1 MSISHLLLVLF
12 LVALNALR
20 FVGLNDVPPG
30 YYVDEAAS
38 FTQIWCLGEDGRDDL
53 GRLLPLFAPGEANA
67 IYTPA
72 YLYGQVLWSFLF
84 GHSVAAFRAFSGF
97 ISCLTILFLYL
108 WVQKK
113 AGRRIAFYVALSAS
127 IMPWVFQFSRIAW
140 DPPVATFFLVL
151 ALWATGLS
159 RQRWLAA
166 FPLAMAAYSYS
177 PMRMMA
183 IPFLFFLPALSWKDK
198 TRIFLVFIVICIPLL
213 IYMLDPQFMHR
224 ANYLALWGKT
234 FGNPYGHESVLGL
247 ALIFIK
253 NLGLFFTPHFLF
265 LTGDPEVRHSIQTFG
280 MLSWLDGLSYSGALF
295 FLLLALGKK
304 ESARLSTDQLQLLS
318 VACLGIILAFIPA
331 ALTREGLPNA
341 LRALAAWP
349 FFALLTGLALSI
361 IEQRLGNKRTL
372 LGAVLTS
379 VIFYSFYLWDYF
391 YEYPKRAEKS
401 FLSNQGRIAGAYP
414 KLLAQTMNC
423 EQLRKM
429 PPLRFE
435 NPIKLN
441 QALSF
446 AEGGTG
452 SPYLGR
458 AWPIQ
463 EPWGRWS
470 EGNWADLEIPMPDI
484 KPQSIQLKLRAFVSG
499 ALLEQKV
506 EVWMNGAYQTTII
519 LRQFENNVINLVI
532 PKNIQ
537 KDALLWLDF
546 YLPNAQS
553 PNALGLGA
561 DRRRLGIGIEALEF
575 H

>member
-1 MSISHLLLVLF
+1 M
-12 LVALNALR
+12 
-20 FVGLNDVPPG
+20 
-30 YYVDEAAS
+30 
-38 FTQIWCLGEDGRDDL
+38 
-53 GRLLPLFAPGEANA
+53 
-67 IYTPA
+67 
-72 YLYGQVLWSFLF
+72 
-84 GHSVAAFRAFSGF
+84 
-97 ISCLTILFLYL
+97 
-108 WVQKK
+108 
-113 AGRRIAFYVALSAS
+113 
-127 IMPWVFQFSRIAW
+127 
-140 DPPVATFFLVL
+140 
-151 ALWATGLS
+151 
-159 RQRWLAA
+159 
-166 FPLAMAAYSYS
+166 
-177 PMRMMA
+177 
-183 IPFLFFLPALSWKDK
+183 
-198 TRIFLVFIVICIPLL
+198 
-213 IYMLDPQFMHR
+213 
-224 ANYLALWGKT
+224 
-234 FGNPYGHESVLGL
+234 
-247 ALIFIK
+247 
-253 NLGLFFTPHFLF
+253 
-265 LTGDPEVRHSIQTFG
+265 
-280 MLSWLDGLSYSGALF
+280 
-295 FLLLALGKK
+295 
-304 ESARLSTDQLQLLS
+304 
-318 VACLGIILAFIPA
+318 ACLGIILAIIPA

-361 IEQRLGNKRTL
+361 IAQRLGNKRTL
-372 LGAVLTS
+372 LGAVLSS
-379 VIFYSFYLWDYF
+379 VIFYSFYLWDYL
-391 YEYPKRAEKS
+391 YVYPKRAEKA

-423 EQLRKM
+423 EQLRKV

-506 EVWMNGAYQTTII
+506 EVRMNGAYQTTII